1 MPCMHATNDALGI
14 SRYSDNAHLREIISC
29 CTSTDVKREQLIKK
43 ENIEKFLPYNVTN
56 TSFSRVCLFQKC

>member
-1 MPCMHATNDALGI
+1 MPCMHATDDALAI
-14 SRYSDNAHLREIISC
+14 SRYYDNAHLREIISC